1 MRAENML
8 YNNRTQCYGKV
19 YFPELLTLFPVSHLA
34 FNAVQFHCTHHS
46 ISLNNTMKNVQK
58 MQWGRVEPASSHP
71 RPLIYLV
78 IYEIYE
84 KNFINIDQ
92 CAMIHE
98 QGLHRSN
105 VCRVEKQIKF
115 NGIVFVQYANAMNLI
130 FQLKNERGK
139 RKKDENSE

>member
-1 MRAENML
+1 ML
-8 YNNRTQCYGKV
+8 WKSVFSRIVTPLSCLPSRLQC
-19 YFPELLTLFPVSHLA
+19 S
-34 FNAVQFHCTHHS
+34 S
-46 ISLNNTMKNVQK
+46 ISLYTIRYHWTIQWKMYRKCNEVELSQK
-58 MQWGRVEPASSHP
+58 PAT
-71 RPLIYLV
+71 RALPLIYLV

-115 NGIVFVQYANAMNLI
+115 DNIAFVQYANAMNLI
-130 FQLKNERGK
+130 FQLKNEREKGMK
-139 RKKDENSE
+139 IQNKTILFV

>member
-1 MRAENML
+1 ML
-8 YNNRTQCYGKV
+8 WKSVFSRIVNPLSCLPSRFQCSSISLY
-19 YFPELLTLFPVSHLA
+19 SD
-34 FNAVQFHCTHHS
+34 S

-58 MQWGRVEPASSHP
+58 MQWGRVEPATSHP
-71 RPLIYLV
+71 HPLIYLV

-115 NGIVFVQYANAMNLI
+115 NGIASHSFNTQMPWISFFNWKMKEKKRMKIQNKTILFV
-130 FQLKNERGK
+130 
-139 RKKDENSE
+139 